1 MRMGR
6 KSSIMANHEI
16 LQNFNK
22 VSFAEKEKVFDDK
35 TRESY
40 FRMLDEALKNLNY
53 FSIRQTE

>member
-1 MRMGR
+1 
-6 KSSIMANHEI
+6 MANHEI